1 MTDFLRKLTHFRKFK
16 AEVKTL
22 TLPELNAVQKQL
34 TAIMDAREQEQAE
47 AEIHNAERNARLND
61 IKKQMA
67 ELGLT
72 PADLG
77 TVSVATPKKHRQ
89 PRPPKYQIEVNGDMI
104 TWTGQGRTP
113 KVFQQELDEGFE
125 LSDFLIIV

>member
-1 MTDFLRKLTHFRKFK
+1 MTDFLRKLTNFRKFK
-16 AEVKTL
+16 SEVKTL
-22 TLPELNAVQKQL
+22 TLPELYAVQKQL

-47 AEIHNAERNARLND
+47 AEIHNAERNARLNA

-77 TVSVATPKKHRQ
+77 TVSVATTKKPRQ
-89 PRPPKYQIEVNGDMI
+89 RRPPKYQIEVNGDMI

-113 KVFQQELDEGFE
+113 KVFQRELDEGFE